1 MIISHLDVVLVP
13 GLVPEQQGG
22 HAGEEAAEDAAEEA
36 GLVEGLGVP
45 AASVLVTAAADLT
58 SVTSPVDQ
66 AGLAAEAAHAHP
78 AVAAAVAQSLLPAP
92 GHPEF
97 CRGECNINSSARL
110 LL

>member
-45 AASVLVTAAADLT
+45 AASVLVTAAGAG
-58 SVTSPVDQ
+58 VTSPVDQ
-66 AGLAAEAAHAHP
+66 TGLAAEAAHAHP

-92 GHPEF
+92 GHPEV
-97 CRGECNINSSARL
+97 
-110 LL
+110 